1 MGMFDNYPSPP
12 DYIPNNM
19 IKVLPTPEAPPDTL
33 PRPEYN
39 IVGKLIGYSWRY
51 RDTVEITYKVDEYI
65 KESANTML
73 AEVSILSHNREKLH
87 TFDLIGDEEIS
98 FVIDKELSE
107 KLIRGNYY
115 ITFKLYD
122 DTQVYISTEMFVIIK

>member
-19 IKVLPTPEAPPDTL
+19 IRVLPTPEAPPDTL
-33 PRPEYN
+33 PKREYN

-51 RDTVEITYKVDEYI
+51 KDTVEITYQVDKYI
-65 KESANTML
+65 KESASNML
-73 AEVSILSHNREKLH
+73 VEVDILDHNRYVMY
-87 TFDLIGDEEIS
+87 TYDLVGDDEITIT
-98 FVIDKELSE
+98 IDKEVSE